1 MSLGQTGPRRG
12 ALPRLARALLDRIR
26 AKPIDLKQRLVY
38 RFELREPIPSVASP
52 LPLRF
57 EIEPDPAEAAR
68 EAASDGAGE
77 LLFRALAGGEV
88 VYRMRIARRRE
99 ELLRLLRGCD
109 VSPRPIFFYDCLTE
123 PQGPREERLPG
134 GAGPRPRL
142 CARPRPSRRLHPG
155 RAGQR
160 AFDSRHRARRIPTRG
175 RHRARRVIRDS
186 DRSVR
191 EARALARGLD
201 GARGAGTIV
210 SRALSPSRRVLMVAF
225 HYPPEGGSSG
235 VLRTLKFSRYLL
247 RYGWQPHVLTLT
259 ASSYPVRDEKLLA
272 QIPPEVV
279 VHRTRAIDSGRH
291 LAIRGRYLSSL
302 AIPDRFIGW
311 LPFAVPRGIDVVR
324 RHGIDAIYST
334 SPLATAHLIALRIHR
349 ATRVPWVADFRD
361 PWIEEGIHPRPGS
374 MRERIER
381 RLERAV
387 VRGADRL
394 VMTTSRLRDEI
405 LARHPDLGT
414 EKARVIY

>member
-1 MSLGQTGPRRG
+1 
-12 ALPRLARALLDRIR
+12 
-26 AKPIDLKQRLVY
+26 
-38 RFELREPIPSVASP
+38 
-52 LPLRF
+52 
-57 EIEPDPAEAAR
+57 
-68 EAASDGAGE
+68 
-77 LLFRALAGGEV
+77 
-88 VYRMRIARRRE
+88 
-99 ELLRLLRGCD
+99 
-109 VSPRPIFFYDCLTE
+109 
-123 PQGPREERLPG
+123 
-134 GAGPRPRL
+134 
-142 CARPRPSRRLHPG
+142 
-155 RAGQR
+155 
-160 AFDSRHRARRIPTRG
+160 
-175 RHRARRVIRDS
+175 
-186 DRSVR
+186 
-191 EARALARGLD
+191 
-201 GARGAGTIV
+201 
-210 SRALSPSRRVLMVAF
+210 MVAF

-414 EKARVIY
+414 EKARVIYNGYDESDFAGLRPGGDRERFELLHAGLVTAEFRDPTPVFKALASLLEEGALERSRVRLTFLGGGPYVESSAFSEGIAAHRLSDVVEVAPRVSHAESLQRLARAGGLLLMQASDDTRSLIPAKAFEYLRLPRPILALVLEGATADLLRGLDACYVVGPSDHEGLRAAIRSLHARWLAAPEGGGTARPIERFERSMLTGTLAELLNEVTSNPAKPQGPER